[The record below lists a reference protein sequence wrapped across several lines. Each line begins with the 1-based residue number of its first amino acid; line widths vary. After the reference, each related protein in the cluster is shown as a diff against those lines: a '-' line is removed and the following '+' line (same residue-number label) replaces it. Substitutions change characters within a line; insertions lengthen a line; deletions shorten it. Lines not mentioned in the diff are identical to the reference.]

1 VHGERQRRRQKEDQ
15 EARSMLLF
23 FFSFRRRLLLILT
36 LLQLRVVGL
45 FVHSQDAVVVSAHG
59 GEGEALEERVD
70 KVCC

>member
-1 VHGERQRRRQKEDQ
+1 
-15 EARSMLLF
+15 MLLF
-23 FFSFRRRLLLILT
+23 LFSFRRRLLLILT

-45 FVHSQDAVVVSAHG
+45 FVHSQDAVVVGAHG